1 MKSPRWQAITQW
13 LRTYGK
19 SIVITAL
26 VVFFIRWKVVEP
38 FYIPSPSMAPT
49 LKPFDR
55 ILVNKLKLSVSEP
68 HRWQVLV
75 FKDPRNH
82 SRNLVK
88 RLVGL
93 PGETL
98 QIIDG
103 EIYIDGR
110 KIEKPKPIRS
120 VFYMDDSREY
130 GPYGTAGPVEIPA
143 GCYFFLGD
151 NSRRSNDSRWWR
163 FVSRDELIGEAMTII
178 WPPARMQVI
187 R

>member
-1 MKSPRWQAITQW
+1 MILPSRQAIAKW

-19 SIVITAL
+19 SIVITAV

-38 FYIPSPSMAPT
+38 FYIPSPSMEPT
-49 LKPFDR
+49 LRPSDR

-68 HRWQVLV
+68 QRWDVLV
-75 FKDPRNH
+75 FKDPRNP
-82 SRNLVK
+82 SRNLIK

-103 EIYIDGR
+103 DIQINGR
-110 KIEKPKPIRS
+110 KIEKPQSIRS
-120 VFYMDDSREY
+120 VFYMDDSLEY
-130 GPYGTAGPVEIPA
+130 GPYGTFEPVRIPEN
-143 GCYFFLGD
+143 CYFFLGD
-151 NSRRSNDSRWWR
+151 NSRQSNDSRWWS
-163 FVSRDELIGEAMTII
+163 FVNGGDLIGEAITII
-178 WPPARMQVI
+178 WPLARVQFI